1 VVGEERWGEFM
12 LYRTRLASS
21 ANTQRMIVLWSLTS
35 MLACRMFQLLRS
47 FTGLQEEG
55 GDAPAADHYL
65 YFRGIP
71 NPPDDYLPPTGASP
85 NT

>member
-1 VVGEERWGEFM
+1 
-12 LYRTRLASS
+12 
-21 ANTQRMIVLWSLTS
+21 

>member
-1 VVGEERWGEFM
+1 
-12 LYRTRLASS
+12 
-21 ANTQRMIVLWSLTS
+21 
-35 MLACRMFQLLRS
+35 MFQLLRS

-85 NT
+85 NTWPAIYNNLQNIDYCTTAFAHIGSRIKCMKAFNPGPMLP

>member
-1 VVGEERWGEFM
+1 M
-12 LYRTRLASS
+12 SS
-21 ANTQRMIVLWSLTS
+21 CCIGRGLLVRQHAVDNVLWSLTS